1 MVPPNAYPQTPDSSY
16 TLDQHRYVLN
26 TLQRYDP
33 NSNSRTRYPFPPDYT
48 FSKDN
53 RPVTASDVT
62 LVEQKQQRLP
72 FRSAVCTLLYLAY
85 NTRAD
90 ILFAVCKL
98 AKACISP
105 GIPDFRALSWL
116 IGYLRR
122 PYYALKFYPD
132 GTSNPIYD
140 ICLHHRIPYSD
151 LTVFSDASWQDC
163 PDTGRSTVGY
173 MIFYNGALI
182 EANSTMPTPVA
193 MSTSEA
199 EYMAACSATMATAHI
214 RMLLYD
220 MLYLGTKQWR
230 ESTQRLPSIPAILMI
245 DNEATVQIAKNG
257 KLTRKTRHI
266 ERRFHFVRQGQ
277 QDGIHQLHWIPCVT
291 PNLPTSSPRLNTP
304 AKLILTSP
312 RSSVFSP
319 TTCFHHR
326 DQRSDPR
333 GVLGIYRHSVTL
345 SLVLL

>member
-122 PYYALKFYPD
+122 RPTTL
-132 GTSNPIYD
+132 S
-140 ICLHHRIPYSD
+140 
-151 LTVFSDASWQDC
+151 
-163 PDTGRSTVGY
+163 
-173 MIFYNGALI
+173 
-182 EANSTMPTPVA
+182 NSTP
-193 MSTSEA
+193 
-199 EYMAACSATMATAHI
+199 MA
-214 RMLLYD
+214 L
-220 MLYLGTKQWR
+220 
-230 ESTQRLPSIPAILMI
+230 
-245 DNEATVQIAKNG
+245 QIH
-257 KLTRKTRHI
+257 L
-266 ERRFHFVRQGQ
+266 
-277 QDGIHQLHWIPCVT
+277 
-291 PNLPTSSPRLNTP
+291 
-304 AKLILTSP
+304 
-312 RSSVFSP
+312 
-319 TTCFHHR
+319 
-326 DQRSDPR
+326 
-333 GVLGIYRHSVTL
+333 
-345 SLVLL
+345 